1 MFDSVPTCNVHY
13 YNYIIQMLEY
23 NVKIE
28 NKRKRFCFIPSSEF
42 NAYLKQIKVKLSAVK
57 IFSIVTNTINIFS
70 L

>member
-1 MFDSVPTCNVHY
+1 
-13 YNYIIQMLEY
+13 MLEY